1 MAVRPLVS
9 APNPVLSRKTSR
21 VKRVD
26 AGVRRL
32 VKDMIETM
40 HDAHG
45 VGLAANQI
53 GVPLRIAVIQLPDD
67 EEAVVLINPEVV
79 RREGSRE
86 LTEGCLSIPGYSGCT
101 LRSEKV
107 DVKAKGLDGK
117 SFRIRAEGDLM
128 AQALEHETDH
138 LDGHLYVERLVSKD
152 RIWKHDE
159 DEGEEEPGVDTT
171 EAASSSN

>member
-9 APNPVLSRKTSR
+9 APNSVLSRKTSR
-21 VKRVD
+21 VKRID
-26 AGVRRL
+26 AGIHKL
-32 VKDMIETM
+32 VEDMIETM
-40 HDAHG
+40 HSAHG

-86 LTEGCLSIPGYSGCT
+86 LTEGCLSIPGYSGNT
-101 LRSEKV
+101 IRSEKV
-107 DVKAKGLDGK
+107 DVKAQGLDGK
-117 SFRIRAEGDLM
+117 PIRIRAEGNLM

-138 LDGHLYVERLVSKD
+138 LDGHLYVERLVSND
-152 RIWKHDE
+152 QLWRHDE
-159 DEGEEEPGVDTT
+159 DEEEEEAELNAT
-171 EAASSSN
+171 EAASSSK

>member
-1 MAVRPLVS
+1 MAVKPLVS
-9 APNPVLSRKTSR
+9 ATNPVLSRKTSR

-32 VKDMIETM
+32 VEDMIETM

-53 GVPLRIAVIQLPDD
+53 GVPLRIAVIQLPDED
-67 EEAVVLINPEVV
+67 EAVVLINPEVV
-79 RREGSRE
+79 QREGSRE
-86 LTEGCLSIPGYSGCT
+86 LTEGCLSIPGYSGLA

-107 DVKAKGLDGK
+107 RVKAQGLDGK
-117 SFRIRAEGDLM
+117 PFRIEAECDLM
-128 AQALEHETDH
+128 AQVLEHETDH

-152 RIWKHDE
+152 QLWKNDE
-159 DEGEEEPGVDTT
+159 DEVEEDEEWDAT
-171 EAASSSN
+171 EAASSSK

>member
-9 APNPVLSRKTSR
+9 AQNPVLCRKTIR

-26 AGVRRL
+26 AGIRRL
-32 VKDMIETM
+32 VRDMIETM

-67 EEAVVLINPEVV
+67 EEALVLVNPEVV
-79 RREGSRE
+79 HREGTRE

-107 DVKAKGLDGK
+107 HVKAQGLNGK
-117 SFRIRAEGDLM
+117 SFRIKAEGNLL

-138 LDGHLYVERLVSKD
+138 LDGHLYVERLVSPD
-152 RIWKHDE
+152 QIWKDE
-159 DEGEEEPGVDTT
+159 AVEELEGDTT